1 MISCN
6 YLNRVKHLLCKQIYD
21 KRLEDILVV
30 LDKKQSLCEHYAN
43 DLRFLVRDVQLG
55 VDLLEKLDDA
65 LVSDHLRLSCEI
77 KCRNQIAPVFLKEL
91 THRKVIA
98 ELSLIILFTFV
109 INFIFEDLILHLRA
123 HSLATEAA
131 DMLLLCLL
139 LVFIKAGESREESR
153 NCEISEANGV
163 VVLDP

>member
-1 MISCN
+1 M
-6 YLNRVKHLLCKQIYD
+6 
-21 KRLEDILVV
+21 VV

-43 DLRFLVRDVQLG
+43 YLRFLVWHIQLG
-55 VDLLEKLDDA
+55 VNLLEKQGYA
-65 LVSDHLRLSCEI
+65 LVSDYQRLSREV

-109 INFIFEDLILHLRA
+109 IHFTFKDLFLHLRA
-123 HSLATEAA
+123 HSLATEASN
-131 DMLLLCLL
+131 MLLLCLL
-139 LVFIKAGESREESR
+139 LVFIKAGESGEESR
-153 NCEISEANGV
+153 DCEVSEAKGV